1 MSTNVNVPCRPAPAR
16 ASAAGALILSLLLTS
31 PANGQPS
38 DQPSGQP
45 GSQTDAQP
53 GEAAPPPRLLEGP
66 RIESTPT
73 ATTLVHRDMSGMLQP
88 LDVRPERA
96 AVDLLELSPEQR
108 APIDAFFEERGKAT
122 ARLVSDNYELVLRLV
137 NAFQAGA
144 STPEVAPLLREFYP
158 VARELLEPSLQSLIA
173 ERLPEPSRGQFN
185 DLVDQYKLET
195 AKDFARKNGAPA
207 PEGDSLA
214 PMQERR
220 LEGLLLLKEVGSS
233 VKGTVSDLQTRA
245 DEFMKRIQATPE
257 QESKIRAAFQNSK
270 NLLRPT
276 PEERRAMMRQI
287 WPILT
292 PEQRQILLRSR
303 DE

>member
-1 MSTNVNVPCRPAPAR
+1 MFTNVNVPCRPAPAG
-16 ASAAGALILSLLLTS
+16 ASAAGVFILSLLLAS

-38 DQPSGQP
+38 D
-45 GSQTDAQP
+45 QTDAQP

-66 RIESTPT
+66 RIESTP
-73 ATTLVHRDMSGMLQP
+73 APVTLVHRDMSGMLQP
-88 LDVRPERA
+88 LEVRPERA

-108 APIDAFFEERGKAT
+108 APIEAFFEERGQAT
-122 ARLVSDNYELVLRLV
+122 ARLVSDNYELVLRLG
-137 NAFQAGA
+137 NAFKAGA
-144 STPEVAPLLREFYP
+144 STPELAPLLREFYP

-173 ERLPEPSRGQFN
+173 ERLPEASRGQFN
-185 DLVDQYKLET
+185 DLVDQYKLEA
-195 AKDFARKNGAPA
+195 AKDFARKTGAPA
-207 PEGDSLA
+207 PEGDSLT

-276 PEERRAMMRQI
+276 PEERRAMMLQI